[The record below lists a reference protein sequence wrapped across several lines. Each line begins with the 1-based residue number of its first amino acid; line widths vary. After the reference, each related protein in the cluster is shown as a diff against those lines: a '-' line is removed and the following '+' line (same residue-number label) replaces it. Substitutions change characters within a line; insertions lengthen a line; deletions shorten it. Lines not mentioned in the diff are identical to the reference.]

1 MPNGYKKHAEAAG
14 TKTKRGGNS
23 KVNLWNPNVGYR
35 NKKAVEKAH
44 KKASAAGRK
53 WTKKLMADA

>member
-23 KVNLWNPNVGYR
+23 KVDLWNPKVGYR
-35 NKKAVEKAH
+35 NKKEVQKSR

-53 WTKKLMADA
+53 WTKKLMVDA

>member
-14 TKTKRGGNS
+14 TKTKRGGKS
-23 KVNLWNPNVGYR
+23 KVDLWNPKVGYR
-35 NKKAVEKAH
+35 NKKEVQKSR

-53 WTKKLMADA
+53 WTKK